1 MGKRKTKL
9 TSSFFCGYNSFM
21 SKKEKNKNPNRKS
34 PLIRVISII
43 SILLAIALIIK
54 VIKIDILPLNFE
66 ITILGAVLLLT
77 LILFIFYNFTSHSK
91 IARVFGGFMIIVV
104 TLSYGLGYFYLYKTA
119 GMLSTIS
126 TSSSGS
132 GTKLGSLSDE
142 MTNNVSV
149 IVMKSSN
156 YSSLKDLSGK
166 KIGTT
171 SELDTK
177 STEKCLTD
185 IKKSIDFDQEDYPNY
200 NQEMTDLYDGRID
213 GVILDESSRG
223 IVYEQFLNI
232 SQVTKVVHTTS
243 YKAPREHA
251 IVDSKHPVD
260 VTKDPFTIYFSGNDS
275 FGNIQETGR
284 TDFNMLVT
292 VNPKTHRILM
302 TSIPR
307 DYYVPVACAED
318 AADGCLDGQKDKL
331 THTGLYGVQTT
342 INTIED
348 FMDVDINYYVRVNFS
363 SLTNIVD
370 AIGGVDVTVGKGLA
384 VDQFYTDDTIGG
396 VVEGENHLDGQKA
409 LAYARERYAYEDGD
423 LQRVKNQQQVLK
435 AIIKKVKSPSM
446 LLKYASLI
454 DAIGSAIET
463 NMPSSSIT
471 NFVKFQLASNSSWKF
486 ESYPMVGDTGMEFSP
501 SLGDTASVTYQ
512 DRGSIETAHD
522 KIEAILNGEN
532 ASSVKDKAKQLD
544 DSDGTGDDDSQA
556 QTGTG
561 SYQDYTQ
568 SAETYVPDD
577 SQDSSY
583 EDQTTYDD
591 SSYNQG
597 YDDSYSDYGY
607 GEY

>member
-1 MGKRKTKL
+1 
-9 TSSFFCGYNSFM
+9 M

-156 YSSLKDLSGK
+156 YNSLKDLSGK

-171 SELDTK
+171 SELDAK

-275 FGNIQETGR
+275 FGDIQETSR
-284 TDFNMLVT
+284 TDSNMLVT

-307 DYYVPVACAED
+307 DYYVPVGCAED
-318 AADGCLDGQKDKL
+318 AADGCPDGQKDKL

-544 DSDGTGDDDSQA
+544 DSDVTGDDDSQA

>member
-1 MGKRKTKL
+1 
-9 TSSFFCGYNSFM
+9 M

-156 YSSLKDLSGK
+156 YNSLKDLSGK

-171 SELDTK
+171 SELDAK

-275 FGNIQETGR
+275 FGDIQETGR
-284 TDFNMLVT
+284 TDSNMLVT

-318 AADGCLDGQKDKL
+318 AADGCPDGQKDKL

-501 SLGDTASVTYQ
+501 SLGDTVSVTYQ

-544 DSDGTGDDDSQA
+544 DSDVTGDDDSQA

>member
-1 MGKRKTKL
+1 
-9 TSSFFCGYNSFM
+9 M

-156 YSSLKDLSGK
+156 YNSLKDLSGK

-171 SELDTK
+171 SELDAK

-275 FGNIQETGR
+275 FGDIQETGR
-284 TDFNMLVT
+284 TDSNMLVT

-318 AADGCLDGQKDKL
+318 AADGCPDGQKDKL

-544 DSDGTGDDDSQA
+544 DSDVTGDDDSQA

-591 SSYNQG
+591 SSSNQG
-597 YDDSYSDYGY
+597 YDDSYSDYDY

>member
-1 MGKRKTKL
+1 
-9 TSSFFCGYNSFM
+9 M

-177 STEKCLTD
+177 STEKSLDD
-185 IKKSIDFDQEDYPNY
+185 IKKTIDFDQEDYPNY
-200 NQEMTDLYDGRID
+200 YQEMTDLYDGTID
-213 GVILDESSRG
+213 AVVLDESSRG
-223 IVYEQFLNI
+223 LVYDIDQFQDI

-243 YKAPREHA
+243 YKTPREHA

-260 VTKDPFTIYFSGNDS
+260 VTKDPFTIYFSGNDA

-284 TDFNMLVT
+284 TDSNMLVT
-292 VNPKTHRILM
+292 VNPKSHRILM

-318 AADGCLDGQKDKL
+318 AADGCPDGQKDKL

-342 INTIED
+342 ISTIED
-348 FMDVDINYYVRVNFS
+348 FMDIDINYYVRVNFS

-370 AIGGVDVTVGKGLA
+370 AIGGVDVNVGQGLA
-384 VDQFYTDDTIGG
+384 VDQFYTDGTVGG

-423 LQRVKNQQQVLK
+423 MQRVKNQEQVLK
-435 AIIKKVKSPSM
+435 AIIKKVKSSSM
-446 LLKYASLI
+446 LLNYTSLI

-471 NFVKFQLASNSSWKF
+471 NFVKFQLASNSDWKF
-486 ESYPMVGDTGMEFSP
+486 ESYPMIGDTGMEFSP

-512 DRGSIETAHD
+512 DKGCIQTAHD
-522 KIEAILNGEN
+522 KITAIINGEK

-544 DSDGTGDDDSQA
+544 NSDGTGDDDSQA

-591 SSYNQG
+591 SSSNQG

>member
-1 MGKRKTKL
+1 
-9 TSSFFCGYNSFM
+9 M

-177 STEKCLTD
+177 STEKSLED
-185 IKKSIDFDQEDYPNY
+185 IKKTIDFDQEDYPNY
-200 NQEMTDLYDGRID
+200 YQEMTDLYDGTID
-213 GVILDESSRG
+213 AVVLDESSRG
-223 IVYEQFLNI
+223 LVYDIDQFQDI

-243 YKAPREHA
+243 YKTPREHA

-260 VTKDPFTIYFSGNDS
+260 VTKDPFTIYFSGNDA

-284 TDFNMLVT
+284 TDSNMLVT
-292 VNPKTHRILM
+292 VNPKSHRILM

-318 AADGCLDGQKDKL
+318 AADGCSDGQKDKL

-342 INTIED
+342 ISTIED
-348 FMDVDINYYVRVNFS
+348 FMDIDINYYVRVNFS

-370 AIGGVDVTVGKGLA
+370 AIGGVDVNVGQDLA
-384 VDQFYTDDTIGG
+384 VDQFYTDGTVGG

-423 LQRVKNQQQVLK
+423 MQRVKNQEQVLK

-446 LLKYASLI
+446 LLNYTSLI

-471 NFVKFQLASNSSWKF
+471 NFVKFQLASNSDWKF
-486 ESYPMVGDTGMEFSP
+486 ESYPMIGDTGMEFSP

-512 DRGSIETAHD
+512 DKGCIQTAHD
-522 KIEAILNGEN
+522 KITAIINGEK

-544 DSDGTGDDDSQA
+544 NSDGTGDDDSQA

-591 SSYNQG
+591 SSSNQG

>member
-1 MGKRKTKL
+1 
-9 TSSFFCGYNSFM
+9 M

-119 GMLSTIS
+119 GMISTIS

-156 YSSLKDLSGK
+156 YNSLKDLSGK

-171 SELDTK
+171 SELDAK

-275 FGNIQETGR
+275 FGDIQETSR
-284 TDFNMLVT
+284 TDSNMLVT

-318 AADGCLDGQKDKL
+318 AADGCPDGQKDKL

-544 DSDGTGDDDSQA
+544 DSDVTGDDDSQA

>member
-1 MGKRKTKL
+1 
-9 TSSFFCGYNSFM
+9 M

-156 YSSLKDLSGK
+156 YNSLKDLSGK

-171 SELDTK
+171 SELDAK

-275 FGNIQETGR
+275 FGDIQETSH
-284 TDFNMLVT
+284 TDSNMLVT

-318 AADGCLDGQKDKL
+318 AADGCPDGQKDKL

-544 DSDGTGDDDSQA
+544 DSDVTGDDDSQA

>member
-1 MGKRKTKL
+1 
-9 TSSFFCGYNSFM
+9 M
-21 SKKEKNKNPNRKS
+21 SKKEKSKNPNRKS

-156 YSSLKDLSGK
+156 YNSLKDLSGK

-171 SELDTK
+171 SELDAK

-275 FGNIQETGR
+275 FGDIQKTGR
-284 TDFNMLVT
+284 TDSNMLVT

-318 AADGCLDGQKDKL
+318 AADGCPDGQKDKL

-501 SLGDTASVTYQ
+501 SLGDTVSVTYQ

-544 DSDGTGDDDSQA
+544 DSDVTGDDDSQS

>member
-1 MGKRKTKL
+1 
-9 TSSFFCGYNSFM
+9 M

-171 SELDTK
+171 SELDAK

-275 FGNIQETGR
+275 FGDIQETSR
-284 TDFNMLVT
+284 TDSNMLVT

-318 AADGCLDGQKDKL
+318 AADGCPDGQKDKL

-501 SLGDTASVTYQ
+501 SLGDTVSVTYQ

-544 DSDGTGDDDSQA
+544 DSDVTGDDDSQS

>member
-1 MGKRKTKL
+1 
-9 TSSFFCGYNSFM
+9 M

-91 IARVFGGFMIIVV
+91 IARVFGGLMIIVV

-156 YSSLKDLSGK
+156 YNSLKDLSGK

-171 SELDTK
+171 SELDAK

-275 FGNIQETGR
+275 FGDIQETGR
-284 TDFNMLVT
+284 TDSNMLVT

-318 AADGCLDGQKDKL
+318 AADGCPDGQKDKL

-501 SLGDTASVTYQ
+501 SLGDTVSVTYQ

-544 DSDGTGDDDSQA
+544 DSDVTGDDDSQS

>member
-1 MGKRKTKL
+1 
-9 TSSFFCGYNSFM
+9 M

-171 SELDTK
+171 SELDAK

-275 FGNIQETGR
+275 FGDIQETGR
-284 TDFNMLVT
+284 TDSNMLVT

-318 AADGCLDGQKDKL
+318 AADGCPDGQKDKL

-501 SLGDTASVTYQ
+501 SLGDTVSVTYQ

-544 DSDGTGDDDSQA
+544 DSDVTGDDDSQS

>member
-1 MGKRKTKL
+1 
-9 TSSFFCGYNSFM
+9 M

-275 FGNIQETGR
+275 FGDIQKTSR
-284 TDFNMLVT
+284 TDSNMLVT

-544 DSDGTGDDDSQA
+544 DSDVTGDDDSQA

>member
-1 MGKRKTKL
+1 
-9 TSSFFCGYNSFM
+9 M

-171 SELDTK
+171 SKLDAK

-275 FGNIQETGR
+275 FGDIQETSR
-284 TDFNMLVT
+284 TDSNMLVT

-318 AADGCLDGQKDKL
+318 AADGCPDGQKDKL

-463 NMPSSSIT
+463 NMTSSSIT

-544 DSDGTGDDDSQA
+544 DSDVTGDDDSQA

>member
-1 MGKRKTKL
+1 
-9 TSSFFCGYNSFM
+9 M

-156 YSSLKDLSGK
+156 YNSLKDLSGK

-171 SELDTK
+171 SELDAK

-275 FGNIQETGR
+275 FGDIQKTGR
-284 TDFNMLVT
+284 TDSNMLVT

-318 AADGCLDGQKDKL
+318 AADGCPDGQKDKL

-501 SLGDTASVTYQ
+501 SLGDTVSVTYQ

-544 DSDGTGDDDSQA
+544 DSDVTGDDDSQS

-583 EDQTTYDD
+583 EDQTTYDN

>member
-1 MGKRKTKL
+1 
-9 TSSFFCGYNSFM
+9 M

-156 YSSLKDLSGK
+156 YNSLKDLSGK

-171 SELDTK
+171 SELDAK

-275 FGNIQETGR
+275 FGDIQETGR
-284 TDFNMLVT
+284 TDSNMLVT

-307 DYYVPVACAED
+307 DYYVPVACAEN
-318 AADGCLDGQKDKL
+318 AADGCPDGQKDKL

-501 SLGDTASVTYQ
+501 SLGDTVSVTYQ

-544 DSDGTGDDDSQA
+544 DSDVTGDDDSQS

-561 SYQDYTQ
+561 SYQDYMQ

>member
-1 MGKRKTKL
+1 
-9 TSSFFCGYNSFM
+9 M

-156 YSSLKDLSGK
+156 YNSLKDLSGK

-171 SELDTK
+171 SELDAK

-275 FGNIQETGR
+275 FGDIQKTGR
-284 TDFNMLVT
+284 TDSNMLVT

-318 AADGCLDGQKDKL
+318 AADGCPDGQKDKL

-501 SLGDTASVTYQ
+501 SLGDTVSVTYQ

-544 DSDGTGDDDSQA
+544 DSDVTGDDDSQS

-597 YDDSYSDYGY
+597 YDDSYSDYDY

>member
-1 MGKRKTKL
+1 
-9 TSSFFCGYNSFM
+9 M

-91 IARVFGGFMIIVV
+91 IARVFGGFMIVVV

-156 YSSLKDLSGK
+156 YNSLKDLSGK

-171 SELDTK
+171 SELDAK

-275 FGNIQETGR
+275 FGDIQETGR
-284 TDFNMLVT
+284 TDSNMLVT

-318 AADGCLDGQKDKL
+318 AADGCPDGQKDKL

-348 FMDVDINYYVRVNFS
+348 FMDIDINYYVRVNFS

-501 SLGDTASVTYQ
+501 SLGDTVSVTYQ

-544 DSDGTGDDDSQA
+544 DSDVTGDDDSQS

-597 YDDSYSDYGY
+597 YDDTYSDYGY

>member
-1 MGKRKTKL
+1 
-9 TSSFFCGYNSFM
+9 M

-171 SELDTK
+171 SELDAK

-275 FGNIQETGR
+275 FGDIQKTSR
-284 TDFNMLVT
+284 TDSNMLVT

-544 DSDGTGDDDSQA
+544 DSDVTGDDDSQA

>member
-1 MGKRKTKL
+1 
-9 TSSFFCGYNSFM
+9 M

-156 YSSLKDLSGK
+156 YNSLKDLSGK

-171 SELDTK
+171 SELDAK

-275 FGNIQETGR
+275 FGDIQETGR
-284 TDFNMLVT
+284 TDSNMLVT
-292 VNPKTHRILM
+292 VNTKTHRILM

-318 AADGCLDGQKDKL
+318 AADGCPDGQKDKL

-501 SLGDTASVTYQ
+501 SLGDTVSVTYQ

-544 DSDGTGDDDSQA
+544 DSDVTGDDDSQS

>member
-1 MGKRKTKL
+1 
-9 TSSFFCGYNSFM
+9 M
-21 SKKEKNKNPNRKS
+21 SKKKKNKNPNRKS

-156 YSSLKDLSGK
+156 YNSLKDLSGK

-171 SELDTK
+171 SKLDAK

-275 FGNIQETGR
+275 FGDIQETSR
-284 TDFNMLVT
+284 TDSNMLVT

-501 SLGDTASVTYQ
+501 SLGDTVSVTYQ

-544 DSDGTGDDDSQA
+544 DSDVTGDDDSQS

>member
-1 MGKRKTKL
+1 
-9 TSSFFCGYNSFM
+9 M
-21 SKKEKNKNPNRKS
+21 SKKKKNKNPNRKS
-34 PLIRVISII
+34 PLLRVISII

-156 YSSLKDLSGK
+156 YNSLKDLSGK

-171 SELDTK
+171 SKLDAK

-275 FGNIQETGR
+275 FGDIQETSR
-284 TDFNMLVT
+284 TDSNMLVT

-522 KIEAILNGEN
+522 KIEAILNGEI

-544 DSDGTGDDDSQA
+544 DSDGTGDDDNQA

>member
-1 MGKRKTKL
+1 
-9 TSSFFCGYNSFM
+9 M

-156 YSSLKDLSGK
+156 YNSLKDLSGK

-171 SELDTK
+171 SELDAK

-275 FGNIQETGR
+275 FGDIQETSR
-284 TDFNMLVT
+284 TDSNMLVT

-396 VVEGENHLDGQKA
+396 IVEGENHLDGQKA

-544 DSDGTGDDDSQA
+544 DSDGTGDDDNQA